1 MTPRKYACCMR
12 IDASASGT
20 PSKAYAR
27 LHMLVTDEDDG
38 KSDKKD
44 AAHVRA
50 GAVTLVKMMG
60 ELREQLDA
68 TRRIHNQFNEA
79 PKYNF

>member
-1 MTPRKYACCMR
+1 MIAIHNDKQVSTFAK
-12 IDASASGT
+12 
-20 PSKAYAR
+20 
-27 LHMLVTDEDDG
+27 DDG

-44 AAHVRA
+44 AALVRA
-50 GAVTLVKMMG
+50 GAATLVKMMG

-68 TRRIHNQFNEA
+68 TRRFHNQFNEA